1 MKTVESASSESSN
14 STEFERYTRSEHHA
28 PAPQLSFIDALN
40 NASKAT
46 KDQIYGTTNDKSV
59 IPGGGDLA

>member
-1 MKTVESASSESSN
+1 MKAVESASSESSK

-28 PAPQLSFIDALN
+28 PAPQLSFLDALN

-46 KDQIYGTTNDKSV
+46 KDQIYGTNDKCV